1 MEDKV
6 HRINSYKVEQT
17 ESVVT
22 PSKEPPEPP
31 KSLPVSAR
39 PVSALSGRK
48 TPSSHISVAEQLEQV
63 DKQVEYEY
71 DYTDAS
77 SNDNNQEYTYEE
89 YTDEEYQNG
98 KLKSRPPPSSTEL

>member
-1 MEDKV
+1 MEQNQV
-6 HRINSYKVEQT
+6 AEVPN
-17 ESVVT
+17 
-22 PSKEPPEPP
+22 KEPPEPP

-39 PVSALSGRK
+39 PVSGLSGRK

-77 SNDNNQEYTYEE
+77 SNENNQEYTYEE

-98 KLKSRPPPSSTEL
+98 KLKSPPPPSSTEV

>member
-1 MEDKV
+1 M
-6 HRINSYKVEQT
+6 RVEQT
-17 ESVVT
+17 ETAEKSN
-22 PSKEPPEPP
+22 KEAPEPP

-39 PVSALSGRK
+39 PASALSGRK
-48 TPSSHISVAEQLEQV
+48 SASSHVSVAEQLEQV

-98 KLKSRPPPSSTEL
+98 KLKSPPPPSSSEV

>member
-1 MEDKV
+1 MEQNEVDEVPNKD
-6 HRINSYKVEQT
+6 
-17 ESVVT
+17 
-22 PSKEPPEPP
+22 PPEPP

-39 PVSALSGRK
+39 PVSGLSGRK

-98 KLKSRPPPSSTEL
+98 KLKSPPPPSSTEV